1 MVGAPKVLHFPLL
14 FGVHGFALKAPE
26 ALALISSRGGRD
38 SEVKFSRR
46 ELCSSGGGRAGSE
59 TGLIFRESFH

>member
-1 MVGAPKVLHFPLL
+1 MLGAPKVLHFPLL

-26 ALALISSRGGRD
+26 ALALISSRGGR
-38 SEVKFSRR
+38 ECQP

-59 TGLIFRESFH
+59 TGLIFRESCH

>member
-26 ALALISSRGGRD
+26 ALAFISSRGGR
-38 SEVKFSRR
+38 ECQP
-46 ELCSSGGGRAGSE
+46 ELCCLEGGGRAQR
-59 TGLIFRESFH
+59 LA